1 MNHIQIYDNMLSKE
15 GCQHIIDYFE
25 SNINLSFKGYA
36 AGKVDIKTKDSQ
48 DLTLRLEYPRNEG
61 EYKINEYII
70 QSLQKGTKKYR
81 NKFRLLDMMVGTW
94 HVDDRFNIQRFDEGQ
109 GYHGVHCEHSKDAC
123 NRMLVWM
130 IYLNNAKC
138 GTRFYEPRRDV
149 KAKQGRL
156 VMWPSYW
163 TYPHSGITPNKGK
176 KYIVTGW
183 YSYY

>member
-70 QSLQKGTKKYR
+70 QSLQKGTEKYR

-163 TYPHSGITPNKGK
+163 TYPHSGITPNKGE
-176 KYIVTGW
+176 KYLMTGW
-183 YSYY
+183 WRFY